1 MTKQRADAWTAE
13 RRAKQSEMIHKWQ
26 PWDQSTGPR
35 TDAGKAK
42 VARNADKGG
51 VWREMREIRK
61 FYNQYFAEQRNQLID
76 IRREIE

>member
-35 TDAGKAK
+35 TDAGNAK

-51 VWREMREIRK
+51 GWREMREIRK